1 MGSFVRSLA
10 ITAIAGTAATL
21 TPARAAAQLV
31 VDAELREACEV
42 IRLGDAIDVPEWLA
56 FSRTPSIRLDAFG
69 GLYLRG
75 EDSQVAV
82 LEPDGSLVRYVGGE
96 GEGPGEFTDV
106 GRFGFVGDTLWL
118 QDLWELDISYFD
130 STGAHIRTETDHG
143 LPSTMPILW
152 RTSAPL
158 ADGHGFYI
166 PPTGQVDLESRTA
179 PDFERVK
186 LPMMV
191 GVRSEES
198 RDTLA
203 FSYNHTGMLLG
214 DGVFAHRP
222 FVTPPLYRIH
232 PRGEGVVTVDWEPN
246 QPGEVL
252 LRHYGLDGRIER
264 ETAIEARLRSVSREA
279 RNAIIEEGM
288 EAAERGVA
296 MARQLGGD
304 APTSLRTAVTEGLL
318 LYDYFEPVS
327 SFFLTH
333 DERVWLSDAAVPED
347 DEALWIVLGPEGEPE
362 FRVQAP
368 TGIAFRTALGDRV
381 WATGR
386 TELDV
391 PFIVQYELV
400 APGECG

>member
-1 MGSFVRSLA
+1 MASFGRSLA
-10 ITAIAGTAATL
+10 VTAIAATTANL
-21 TPARAAAQLV
+21 PSTPATAQLV
-31 VDAELREACEV
+31 VEVELKEACEV
-42 IRLGDAIDVPEWLA
+42 LRLGDAIDVPEWLA
-56 FSRTPSIRLDAFG
+56 FSRTPAIALDASG
-69 GLYLRG
+69 RLYLRG
-75 EDSQVAV
+75 EDPQVAV
-82 LEPDGSLVRYVGGE
+82 LEPDGGLVRYVGGE

-118 QDLWELDISYFD
+118 QDLWELHISYFD
-130 STGAHIRTETDHG
+130 SMGAHIRTETDHG

-158 ADGHGFYI
+158 ADGYGFYI

-203 FSYNHTGMLLG
+203 FGYNHTGMLLG
-214 DGVFAHRP
+214 DGVFGHRP

-232 PRGEGVVTVDWEPN
+232 PNGEGVVTVDWEPN
-246 QPGEVL
+246 RPDEVIV
-252 LRHYGLDGRIER
+252 RHHGLDGRVAR
-264 ETAIEARLRSVSREA
+264 ESTIEALLRRVSRAA
-279 RNAIIEEGM
+279 RNAIIDEGVEIAERADM
-288 EAAERGVA
+288 EA
-296 MARQLGGD
+296 Q
-304 APTSLRTAVTEGLL
+304 TSLRAAVTEGSL

-333 DERVWLSDAAVPED
+333 DEHVWLRDATVPND
-347 DEALWIVLGPEGEPE
+347 DGALWIVLGPDGEPE
-362 FRVQAP
+362 FRVRAL
-368 TGIAFRTALGDRV
+368 TGITFRAALGDRV
-381 WATGR
+381 WATGQ
-386 TELDV
+386 TEMDV

-400 APGECG
+400 GPGECG

>member
-1 MGSFVRSLA
+1 MGSLVRSLA
-10 ITAIAGTAATL
+10 ITAVAGTAAAL
-21 TPARAAAQLV
+21 TPIRTAAQLV

-56 FSRTPSIRLDAFG
+56 FSRTPSIRLDPSG
-69 GLYLRG
+69 KLYLRG
-75 EDSQVAV
+75 DDPRVTV
-82 LEPDGSLVRYVGGE
+82 LEPDGSFVRYIGGE
-96 GEGPGEFTDV
+96 GEGPGEFTAV
-106 GRFGFVGDTLWL
+106 GRLGFVADTVWL
-118 QDLWELDISYFD
+118 QDLWELHISFFD

-158 ADGHGFYI
+158 AHGYGFYI
-166 PPTGQVDLESRTA
+166 PPTGRVDLENRTA

-186 LPMMV
+186 LPMLV
-191 GVRSEES
+191 GIRSEES

-203 FSYNHTGMLLG
+203 FRYNHTGMLLG
-214 DGVFAHRP
+214 DGVFSHRP

-232 PRGEGVVTVDWEPN
+232 PNGEGVVTVDWEPN
-246 QPGEVL
+246 RPDGVV
-252 LRHYGLDGRIER
+252 LRHYGPDGGVTR
-264 ETAIEARLRSVSREA
+264 ESRIEARLRGVSRAA
-279 RNAIIEEGM
+279 RNSFVDEGV
-288 EAAERGVA
+288 EIAERAGV
-296 MARQLGGD
+296 D
-304 APTSLRTAVTEGLL
+304 APASLRAAVTDGLL

-347 DEALWIVLGPEGEPE
+347 DEALWIVLGPDGEPE
-362 FRVQAP
+362 FRVRAP
-368 TGIAFRTALGDRV
+368 TGMAFGAALGDRV
-381 WATGR
+381 WATGH

-391 PFIVQYELV
+391 PFIVRYELV